1 MRSGLASNMSVAVV
15 CSLLPRRGVGCPVSV
30 SAAGVVAGVRKGR
43 LQLLEDWLLDLV
55 SHNLSKRM
63 SGFLCRVCDHS
74 RTGVGFIVWQHAMS
88 TKLFKTHLVTSAWTL
103 THCVRVAP
111 PTSRSDLREVAAA
124 AGKDPPNVGAKAR
137 PWCK

>member
-1 MRSGLASNMSVAVV
+1 MRSGLASNKSVAVV

-63 SGFLCRVCDHS
+63 SGFLLQSLRPFQDGGWVHCLAACYEY
-74 RTGVGFIVWQHAMS
+74 
-88 TKLFKTHLVTSAWTL
+88 KTFQNAS
-103 THCVRVAP
+103 
-111 PTSRSDLREVAAA
+111 SD
-124 AGKDPPNVGAKAR
+124 
-137 PWCK
+137 